1 MIDYKIVII
10 GAGVVGLSI
19 AKELSKKTDKIIVI
33 EKEKSFGQ
41 HTSSRN
47 SQVIHSGVYY
57 PPNSK
62 KALHCINGNKLLY
75 KFCENHNIDYQ
86 KTGKIIIAQD
96 DTELQK
102 ILQLKENGEKNNLKN
117 LQIYNR
123 EDLLKIEPNL
133 KAKYGLFV
141 PSTGIFDSHQ
151 FMAKLEYLSQNNGV
165 DFLYNYEIKG
175 IKNKNNLI
183 KINFTNK
190 ESITCNYLINAAGL
204 WSENVANMAGV
215 EKYQL
220 EYYKGDYY
228 SSSKHRNYFKHLIYP
243 LPTDLS
249 LGIHA
254 VLDLNGNVGF
264 GPNAYKVKN
273 IDYSNSDL
281 YKKDFYDDISRY
293 VDIDLED
300 LKIDFSGIRP
310 KIKTNKNT
318 YKDFIIDYSLKNI
331 VNLIAIESPGLT
343 SALSIA
349 KDIKAKMK
357 NI

>member
-75 KFCENHNIDYQ
+75 KFCKKYNIDYQ

-151 FMAKLEYLSQNNGV
+151 FMAKLEYLAQNNGV
-165 DFLYNYEIKG
+165 DFLYNYEIM
-175 IKNKNNLI
+175 N
-183 KINFTNK
+183 
-190 ESITCNYLINAAGL
+190 
-204 WSENVANMAGV
+204 
-215 EKYQL
+215 
-220 EYYKGDYY
+220 
-228 SSSKHRNYFKHLIYP
+228 
-243 LPTDLS
+243 
-249 LGIHA
+249 
-254 VLDLNGNVGF
+254 
-264 GPNAYKVKN
+264 
-273 IDYSNSDL
+273 
-281 YKKDFYDDISRY
+281 
-293 VDIDLED
+293 
-300 LKIDFSGIRP
+300 
-310 KIKTNKNT
+310 
-318 YKDFIIDYSLKNI
+318 
-331 VNLIAIESPGLT
+331 
-343 SALSIA
+343 
-349 KDIKAKMK
+349 
-357 NI
+357 